1 MGLEALC
8 QATLDGARS
17 RGKALLETTELIFRG
32 DFRVRVPLGEVKR
45 ADVDGDRL
53 VIRFGDRQ
61 LALELG
67 PAEAQRWGL
76 KIRNPP
82 SRLDKLGVKP
92 TSRVAVLGRLDDD
105 FLAELAARAA
115 AVARGAPRTAVDIL
129 FYAARA
135 RADLGRLGEL
145 RARIAPDGAVWVVR
159 PKGQAA
165 VTESD
170 VMQAGKDAGLVD
182 VKVAAFS
189 PTHTAHKFVI
199 PVGERATRPATATAR
214 SPRPDPS
221 RTRPGRNRPPTARAR
236 DRRA

>member
-17 RGKALLETTELIFRG
+17 RGKALLETTELVFRG
-32 DFRVRVPLGEVKR
+32 DFRVRVPLADVKR

-53 VIRFGDRQ
+53 VLHFGDRQ
-61 LALELG
+61 LTLELG
-67 PAEAQRWGL
+67 PAEAPRWAL

-82 SRLDKLGVKP
+82 SRLDKLGIKP

-105 FLAELAARAA
+105 FLVELGARAA
-115 AVARGAPRTAVDIL
+115 AVARGAPRAPVDVL
-129 FYAARA
+129 FYAAET
-135 RADLGRLGEL
+135 RADLERLGDL

-170 VMQAGKDAGLVD
+170 VMRAGKGAGLVD

-199 PVGERATRPATATAR
+199 PLAARPATATAR

-221 RTRPGRNRPPTARAR
+221 RTPPGRSRPPTARAR
-236 DRRA
+236 GRRA